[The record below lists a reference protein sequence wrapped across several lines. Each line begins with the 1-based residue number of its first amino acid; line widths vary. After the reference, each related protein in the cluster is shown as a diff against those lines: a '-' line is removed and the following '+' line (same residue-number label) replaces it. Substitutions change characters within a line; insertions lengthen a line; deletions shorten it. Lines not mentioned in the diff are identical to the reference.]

1 MRFVRFLAQ
10 IIDWLVSLAAL
21 VFSFLVVLPFL
32 KQLLHSTPTAALLTF
47 LTAILLAAAIQIP
60 FLNVNQT
67 VGKAFFGLEIQSSN
81 ADRPLTFSILIQR
94 EIFCKLL
101 SCYLICLPML
111 WGSPGGHEVATET
124 QVVRRRKASACYKK

>member
-1 MRFVRFLAQ
+1 MRFVRLLAQ

-32 KQLLHSTPTAALLTF
+32 KQLLHSTPLAALLTL
-47 LTAILLAAAIQIP
+47 LTAVLLAAAVQIP
-60 FLNVNQT
+60 FLTVNQT
-67 VGKAFFGLEIQSSN
+67 IGKAFFGLEIQSSN

-124 QVVRRRKASACYKK
+124 QVVRRKKASACYKK